1 MPSYLIALT
10 DEELDAYDIQNLKV
24 PYKTYTP
31 KGQSQPTKFTAKH
44 TSGIL
49 QNLEGYFSSAY
60 PYQKLDF
67 VAAPNFTFG
76 ATENVGL
83 VTYRSSLLLLD
94 DEPRLAE
101 QSTILNVI
109 AHKLAHMWYGN
120 LVTTAWWVNLW
131 PKTLHLDPSA

>member
-1 MPSYLIALT
+1 M
-10 DEELDAYDIQNLKV
+10 
-24 PYKTYTP
+24 
-31 KGQSQPTKFTAKH
+31 
-44 TSGIL
+44 
-49 QNLEGYFSSAY
+49 
-60 PYQKLDF
+60 
-67 VAAPNFTFG
+67 
-76 ATENVGL
+76 ENVGL